1 MFKHNNSITAN
12 KGCTKMLPKRRTF
25 AHPNVRRNKKNKKYN
40 MKEYED

>member
-25 AHPNVRRNKKNKKYN
+25 AHPNDGGN
-40 MKEYED
+40 